1 MTSIEEIVAV
11 VLGVIAVFLATRQN
25 VWTYPLGIVSVFIYI
40 EIFYEVKLYADMGLQ
55 VFFIILQVYG
65 WYEWL
70 YGGENKT
77 VLRVSRVPLRTGIVL
92 ALCVLAGTA
101 ALGYSLHRLTD
112 ASLPY
117 IDSFLAVLSMAGQ
130 WLLAKKYIEN
140 WSVWIAVNIG
150 SIAMYGYKELYFTMV
165 LYGVYLALAVMGYR
179 EWKKEI
185 DSHSVPK
192 LEPSSDLKPF
202 E

>member
-1 MTSIEEIVAV
+1 MTSIEEVFAV
-11 VLGVIAVFLATRQN
+11 ILGVIAVYLSTRQN
-25 VWTYPLGIVSVFIYI
+25 VWTYPLGIISVFIYI

-70 YGGENKT
+70 YGGEHKS
-77 VLRVSRVPLRTGIVL
+77 VLHVSRTPFKTGIIL
-92 ALCVLAGTA
+92 ALFVFAGTA
-101 ALGYSLHRLTD
+101 VLGYTLHRTTD

-117 IDSFLAVLSMAGQ
+117 IDSFLAVLSMVAQ

-140 WSVWIAVNIG
+140 WNVWVAVNIG

-165 LYGVYLALAVMGYR
+165 LYGVYLALAIIGYR

-185 DSHSVPK
+185 LFKIQLPA
-192 LEPSSDLKPF
+192 EPHREQFQK
-202 E
+202 